1 MMLTELLA
9 PAGDL
14 DCGKAALDAGAD
26 AVYIGASRFGAREK
40 AANTTEDIA
49 SLCAYAHLFGARVY
63 ATVNTILFDSELED
77 CRRLICSLYEA
88 GADGII
94 IQDTAILEMDL
105 PPVKLIA
112 STQMNCGS
120 AEKIRFFYSAGIR
133 RFILPR
139 ELSLG
144 EIERLRKDIPPDA
157 ELEAFIHG
165 ALCVA
170 RSGECYLSLSA
181 GRRSGNRGCCA
192 QPCRNSY
199 VLTEPSG
206 KTLAKGHLLSLKDL
220 ALPEHIGA
228 LADRG
233 VSSFKIEGRLKGPDY
248 VTNVTAYYRRILD
261 EVIARKGL
269 GRSSE
274 GIQAPDR
281 AFVPDI
287 TKTFNRG
294 FTDFMIRGR
303 QAGVSS
309 MDTPSMKGELLGKA
323 VKVRGRRV
331 FLDRPAEVTGGDG
344 IAFFASGTL
353 SGTNVNLQESPDSLT
368 VNDSRRIKP
377 GTLIYRN
384 FDAAWRKTLPVFRR
398 YVPVTIDVTEKDG
411 GYEFCVRDG
420 GGARY
425 AYSEAFPAAQ
435 DGPRALETLKKQLAK
450 KSPDSPLACT
460 EVACSLETAPF
471 IPIGRINEIRRLLF
485 RGLEGVRAAAPRVPQ
500 SAPRTL
506 EACPRQTLDYR
517 ANISNRLA
525 AEFYRRRG
533 VTDFEKAPEAGTE
546 LSGRRVMECAY
557 CLRRELGLC
566 NKDKSLNTPLIL
578 KNEDVTLRAE
588 FDCPECVM
596 RIYAPG
602 KAPEHKK

>member
-133 RFILPR
+133 RFIMPR

-220 ALPEHIGA
+220 ALPE
-228 LADRG
+228 
-233 VSSFKIEGRLKGPDY
+233 
-248 VTNVTAYYRRILD
+248 
-261 EVIARKGL
+261 
-269 GRSSE
+269 
-274 GIQAPDR
+274 
-281 AFVPDI
+281 
-287 TKTFNRG
+287 
-294 FTDFMIRGR
+294 
-303 QAGVSS
+303 
-309 MDTPSMKGELLGKA
+309 
-323 VKVRGRRV
+323 
-331 FLDRPAEVTGGDG
+331 
-344 IAFFASGTL
+344 
-353 SGTNVNLQESPDSLT
+353 
-368 VNDSRRIKP
+368 
-377 GTLIYRN
+377 
-384 FDAAWRKTLPVFRR
+384 
-398 YVPVTIDVTEKDG
+398 
-411 GYEFCVRDG
+411 
-420 GGARY
+420 
-425 AYSEAFPAAQ
+425 
-435 DGPRALETLKKQLAK
+435 
-450 KSPDSPLACT
+450 
-460 EVACSLETAPF
+460 
-471 IPIGRINEIRRLLF
+471 
-485 RGLEGVRAAAPRVPQ
+485 
-500 SAPRTL
+500 
-506 EACPRQTLDYR
+506 
-517 ANISNRLA
+517 
-525 AEFYRRRG
+525 
-533 VTDFEKAPEAGTE
+533 
-546 LSGRRVMECAY
+546 
-557 CLRRELGLC
+557 
-566 NKDKSLNTPLIL
+566 
-578 KNEDVTLRAE
+578 
-588 FDCPECVM
+588 
-596 RIYAPG
+596 
-602 KAPEHKK
+602 